1 MKKIAYITGASAGF
15 GEAIAYILAENN
27 YDLILTARRADK
39 LKAVAEKC
47 KKLGA
52 SVLEQVYDIQNRKN
66 VENSVGMLTSDWRKI
81 DLLVNNAGLAVGL
94 DPFQE
99 AEIADWERMIDTNV
113 KGLLYLSKAIVPLMI
128 ENKKGH
134 IINIASTAGSQVYAK
149 GNVYCATKHAVKALT
164 RAMRIDLLPHK
175 IRVSSVSPGAAET
188 EFSIV
193 RFKGDTEKAK
203 AAYKGYEPMV
213 AQDIAECV
221 LFVASRPAHICINDL
236 ELTPTAQADS
246 FNWFKE

>member
-1 MKKIAYITGASAGF
+1 MKQIAYVTGATAGF
-15 GEAIAYILAENN
+15 GEAIAYLLGQNN
-27 YDLILTARRADK
+27 YDLILTGRRKEKLKLVADK
-39 LKAVAEKC
+39 CRE
-47 KKLGA
+47 LGA
-52 SVLEQVYDIQNRKN
+52 EVLEQVYDIQNRKD
-66 VENSVGMLTSDWRKI
+66 VEKSVNMLATQWQSI

-99 AEIADWERMIDTNV
+99 AQVDDWERMIDTNV

-128 ENKKGH
+128 ANKKGH
-134 IINIASTAGSQVYAK
+134 IINIASTAGSQVYAR

-164 RAMRIDLLPHK
+164 KAMRIDLLPNK

-188 EFSIV
+188 EFSVI
-193 RFKGDTEKAK
+193 RFKGDVDKAK
-203 AAYKGYEPMV
+203 AAYAGYEPMV

-221 LFVASRPAHICINDL
+221 LFVATRPPHVCINDI

>member
-1 MKKIAYITGASAGF
+1 MKKIAYVTGATAGF
-15 GEAIAYILAENN
+15 GEAIAYLLAENN
-27 YDLILTARRADK
+27 YDLVLTGRRAEK
-39 LKAVAEKC
+39 LVEVATKC
-47 KKLGA
+47 KRLGA
-52 SVLEQVYDIQNRKN
+52 EVLEQTYDIQERASVEKAVSALDGKWKN
-66 VENSVGMLTSDWRKI
+66 I

-94 DPFQE
+94 DPFQDAFVE
-99 AEIADWERMIDTNV
+99 DWERMIDTNV

-128 ENKKGH
+128 ENQKGH
-134 IINIASTAGSQVYAK
+134 IINIASTAGSQVYAR

-188 EFSIV
+188 EFSVV
-193 RFKGDTEKAK
+193 RFKGDIEKAK
-203 AAYKGYEPMV
+203 AAYVGYDPMV

-221 LFVASRPAHICINDL
+221 LFVASRPAHVCINDL